1 MRKYW
6 FNHFIHINEILIA
19 DWDLH
24 LDLKTDELLNLN
36 EIKNKFQVMKDK
48 IPKVE
53 IDAIETSGFEFLFNY
68 NLPIVEIYL

>member
-19 DWDLH
+19 DWVLH
-24 LDLKTDELLNLN
+24 LDLKTDELLNLIDIEN
-36 EIKNKFQVMKDK
+36 KIKEIKYKP
-48 IPKVE
+48 PKVE
-53 IDAIETSGFEFLFNY
+53 IETIETSGFEFLFNY